1 MTKKEIEIENK
12 DKKMEEQAETPKKK
26 RGRPKTTEQKEINEV
41 DRRSVVSEED
51 KMEEI
56 LNKKTIFEHKNEEES
71 IIKEILEQNV
81 TKLKKIAKEYN
92 IEGFSGMSK
101 LELINAILIEKGKE
115 NGKTYG
121 FGKLDIMS
129 EGTYGFLR
137 KTSIGPDIYVSV
149 SQIKKFFLRT
159 EDIVFGELRIPIGTE
174 KNYGILKVLLV
185 NGDLPEK
192 SLKRPYFDDLIPSYP
207 DEKLNLG
214 NGETSSRI
222 IDLISPIGKGQR
234 GLIVAPPKAGKTVL
248 LSTLANDIIKYNPEI
263 DVWILLIDERPEE
276 VTDIKENVK
285 EAEVYSATFDEDP
298 RMHTQVTEN
307 VLEMAKREVERG
319 KDILILMDS
328 LTRLARSYNITIPS
342 SGKLIS
348 GGIDPNALY
357 YPKRFLGAARNIKKG
372 GSLTIIA
379 TALIET
385 GSRMDEVIFEEFKG
399 TGNMEI
405 LLSRTLEQ
413 LRIFPAI
420 DVLKS
425 GTRREELLIP
435 RENLEKIW
443 KLRREL
449 SEMSEVEGMKNLIEL
464 IKQYKNN
471 DELLDDLYKHK
482 KVK

>member
-1 MTKKEIEIENK
+1 MIKKEKKIEDEK
-12 DKKMEEQAETPKKK
+12 VLEEQPETTKLR
-26 RGRPKTTEQKEINEV
+26 RGRIRNIEP
-41 DRRSVVSEED
+41 D
-51 KMEEI
+51 K
-56 LNKKTIFEHKNEEES
+56 
-71 IIKEILEQNV
+71 ILESAESGEEKKHKDDENLNYEEKMIKDILSENV
-81 TKLKKIAKEYN
+81 TKLKKMAKEYK

-101 LELINAILIEKGKE
+101 LELINAILIKKGE
-115 NGKTYG
+115 ERGKTYG
-121 FGKLDIMS
+121 FGKLDVI
-129 EGTYGFLR
+129 GDGNYGFLR
-137 KTSIGPDIYVSV
+137 NTSIGPDVYVSI
-149 SQIKKFFLRT
+149 SQIKRFFLRN

-192 SLKRPYFDDLIPSYP
+192 SLERPYFDDLVPSYP

-214 NGETSSRI
+214 GGEISSRI

-285 EAEVYSATFDEDP
+285 DAEVYSATFDEDP
-298 RMHTQVTEN
+298 RVHMEVTEN
-307 VLEMAKREVERG
+307 VLQMAKRQVERG

-357 YPKRFLGAARNIKKG
+357 YPKRFLGAARNIKNG

-379 TALIET
+379 TALVET

-405 LLSRTLEQ
+405 ILSRTLEQ

-435 RENLEKIW
+435 RQNLEKIW

-449 SEMSEVEGMKNLIEL
+449 NEMSEVEGIRNLLEL
-464 IKQYKNN
+464 IKKYKNN
-471 DELLDDLYKHK
+471 DELLEDLYKTK
-482 KVK
+482 KINK

>member
-1 MTKKEIEIENK
+1 MIKKEKKIEDEK
-12 DKKMEEQAETPKKK
+12 VLEEQPETTKLR
-26 RGRPKTTEQKEINEV
+26 RGRTRNIET
-41 DRRSVVSEED
+41 D
-51 KMEEI
+51 K
-56 LNKKTIFEHKNEEES
+56 
-71 IIKEILEQNV
+71 ILESTESGEEKKHKDDENLNYEEKMIKDILSENV
-81 TKLKKIAKEYN
+81 TKLKKMAKEYK

-101 LELINAILIEKGKE
+101 LELINAILIKKGE
-115 NGKTYG
+115 ERGKTYG
-121 FGKLDIMS
+121 FGKLDVI
-129 EGTYGFLR
+129 GDGNYGFLR
-137 KTSIGPDIYVSV
+137 NTSIGPDVYVSI
-149 SQIKKFFLRT
+149 SQIKRFFLRN

-192 SLKRPYFDDLIPSYP
+192 SLERPYFDDLVPSYP

-214 NGETSSRI
+214 GGEISSRI

-285 EAEVYSATFDEDP
+285 DAEVYSATFDEDP
-298 RMHTQVTEN
+298 RVHTEVTEN
-307 VLEMAKREVERG
+307 VLQMAKRQVERG

-357 YPKRFLGAARNIKKG
+357 YPKRFLGAARNIKNG

-379 TALIET
+379 TALVET
-385 GSRMDEVIFEEFKG
+385 GSRMDEVIFEDFKG
-399 TGNMEI
+399 TGTMEI
-405 LLSRTLEQ
+405 ILSRTLEQ

-435 RENLEKIW
+435 RQNLEKIW

-449 SEMSEVEGMKNLIEL
+449 NEMSEVEGIRNLIEL
-464 IKQYKNN
+464 IKKYKNN
-471 DELLDDLYKHK
+471 DELLEDLYKTK
-482 KVK
+482 KINK

>member
-1 MTKKEIEIENK
+1 MDVIWGDDRIMSYETKIEKTEKI
-12 DKKMEEQAETPKKK
+12 K
-26 RGRPKTTEQKEINEV
+26 RQI
-41 DRRSVVSEED
+41 SEEERL
-51 KMEEI
+51 MHEI
-56 LNKKTIFEHKNEEES
+56 LGMKITP
-71 IIKEILEQNV
+71 
-81 TKLKKIAKEYN
+81 LKKLAKEYEVPN
-92 IEGFSGMSK
+92 FSVMTK
-101 LELINAILIEKGKE
+101 ADLVNVVMMEKGKE
-115 NGKTYG
+115 QGKIYG
-121 FGKLDIMS
+121 FGKLDIMN
-129 EGTYGFLR
+129 EGFGFLR
-137 KTSIGPDIYVSV
+137 STSVGPDVYISI
-149 SQIKKFFLRT
+149 SQIKRFFLRNG
-159 EDIVFGELRIPIGTE
+159 DIVFGELRVPMGNE

-192 SLKRPYFDDLIPSYP
+192 ALERPFFDDLVPSYP
-207 DEKLNLG
+207 DEKIKLG
-214 NGETSSRI
+214 EGEVSSRI

-234 GLIVAPPKAGKTVL
+234 GLIVAPPKAGKTIL

-285 EAEVYSATFDEDP
+285 DAEVYAATFDEDP
-298 RMHTQVTEN
+298 RVHTEVTEN
-307 VLEMAKREVERG
+307 VLEMAKREVEKG

-328 LTRLARSYNITIPS
+328 LTRLARSYNITVPS
-342 SGKLIS
+342 SGKLIT

-379 TALIET
+379 TALVET

-399 TGNMEI
+399 TGNMEVI
-405 LLSRTLEQ
+405 LNRTLEQ

-435 RENLEKIW
+435 KKRLEKIW

-449 SEMSEVEGMKNLIEL
+449 SEESEVEGIKRLKDL
-464 IKQYKNN
+464 IKRYKNN
-471 DELLDDLYKHK
+471 DELLDNIYT
-482 KVK
+482 